1 MIAFATLLKL
11 MVDDCFTPISSYR
24 FYPKFCVNHKRAL
37 SESCKLCDACGL
49 RSHSCLHIFSLEQ
62 IETDLK
68 SAYIV
73 RSYYAHG
80 ESRNHKKAT
89 YELSE
94 RVSEYARIILLTFLF
109 ISPIVKTNR
118 GKTEE
123 KKYINE

>member
-62 IETDLK
+62 IETDFLINNLPFASNLHITQK
-68 SAYIV
+68 LLNRHV
-73 RSYYAHG
+73 FPQQ
-80 ESRNHKKAT
+80 ESV
-89 YELSE
+89 SE
-94 RVSEYARIILLTFLF
+94 RWIRLT
-109 ISPIVKTNR
+109 P
-118 GKTEE
+118 
-123 KKYINE
+123 